1 MPEITTKAAVKEI
14 PRTTVDEAIR
24 RGRRKVQESRSLRE
38 KQEAARPVHQS
49 TVPTAG
55 MEQGDMLDPFN
66 FTTALRM
73 MDERDVKEEKDL
85 HEAMETRG
93 SAKGPQ
99 KPERSGDQPGGKPE
113 KAQSSH
119 SKEVEGRSQGEKE
132 VRTDEQGAVVEEK
145 ETAEPSRKAAGREV
159 SAKRTVRMIMG
170 NAPVQ
175 VAVLAQENEND
186 PNYRTAHAGTGG
198 RVFANM
204 RMTEMLPKELRLNAG
219 LREGSAKNAVR
230 EEKDNQDERG
240 GERAEG
246 PVRKETS
253 RSALQAALDTAYK
266 SHEYRTTEENSRAER
281 ERGAAGKAVAQHS
294 REIPGIG
301 AEAAP
306 AEGISRVVS
315 ERQPRKEEEAK
326 VPRIK
331 DREETAG
338 APFKE
343 ASSGKDAMDSIITG
357 ARENA
362 EAGNLVMQAATITH
376 ATGRELQ
383 FEKGIDILQIRKEG
397 NETFAYI
404 NGEKADIGKA
414 RDFMKELSKGLGSEL
429 SGQLQSMVKTL
440 SQSPALS
447 MQQAAGIEKRPE
459 LQLQIRDTDAITRD

>member
-24 RGRRKVQESRSLRE
+24 RGRRKVQESRILRE
-38 KQEAARPVHQS
+38 KQEATRPVQQS
-49 TVPTAG
+49 AVPTAG

-73 MDERDVKEEKDL
+73 MDGRDVKEKDL

-99 KPERSGDQPGGKPE
+99 KPERSGDQLGEKPE

-204 RMTEMLPKELRLNAG
+204 RMTDMLPKELRLNAG
-219 LREGSAKNAVR
+219 LREGSAKNAVWA
-230 EEKDNQDERG
+230 EKDNQDERG

-362 EAGNLVMQAATITH
+362 EAGNLVMQAAAITH

-414 RDFMKELSKGLGSEL
+414 RDFMKELSKDLGSEL

>member
-24 RGRRKVQESRSLRE
+24 RGRRKVQESRILRE
-38 KQEAARPVHQS
+38 KQEATRPVQQS
-49 TVPTAG
+49 AVPTAG

-73 MDERDVKEEKDL
+73 MDGRDVKEKDL

-93 SAKGPQ
+93 PAKGPQ
-99 KPERSGDQPGGKPE
+99 KPERSGDQLGEKPE

-145 ETAEPSRKAAGREV
+145 ETAEPGRKAAGREV

-175 VAVLAQENEND
+175 VAVLAQENEKD

-204 RMTEMLPKELRLNAG
+204 RMTDMLPKELRLNTG
-219 LREGSAKNAVR
+219 PREGSRKDAVR
-230 EEKDNQDERG
+230 AEKDIQSERG
-240 GERAEG
+240 GERAER
-246 PVRKETS
+246 PVRKEPS
-253 RSALQAALDTAYK
+253 RSALQTALDTAYK
-266 SHEYRTTEENSRAER
+266 SHEYRTTEENSRADR

-294 REIPGIG
+294 REIPRIG

-306 AEGISRVVS
+306 AEGILRAAA
-315 ERQPRKEEEAK
+315 ERQSRKEEAAK
-326 VPRIK
+326 GPRTK
-331 DREETAG
+331 DRGETAG

-343 ASSGKDAMDSIITG
+343 TSSGKDAMDSIITG

-362 EAGNLVMQAATITH
+362 EAGNLVMQAAAITH

-414 RDFMKELSKGLGSEL
+414 RDFMKELSKDLGSEL

>member
-38 KQEAARPVHQS
+38 KQEAARPVQQS
-49 TVPTAG
+49 AVPTAG

-119 SKEVEGRSQGEKE
+119 SKEVEGRSQEEKE

-145 ETAEPSRKAAGREV
+145 ETAEPGRKAAGREV

-175 VAVLAQENEND
+175 VAVLAQENEKD

-219 LREGSAKNAVR
+219 LREGSAKNAVWA
-230 EEKDNQDERG
+230 EKDNQDERG

-253 RSALQAALDTAYK
+253 RSALQATLDTAYK

-281 ERGAAGKAVAQHS
+281 ERGAA
-294 REIPGIG
+294 
-301 AEAAP
+301 
-306 AEGISRVVS
+306 
-315 ERQPRKEEEAK
+315 
-326 VPRIK
+326 
-331 DREETAG
+331 
-338 APFKE
+338 
-343 ASSGKDAMDSIITG
+343 
-357 ARENA
+357 
-362 EAGNLVMQAATITH
+362 
-376 ATGRELQ
+376 
-383 FEKGIDILQIRKEG
+383 
-397 NETFAYI
+397 
-404 NGEKADIGKA
+404 
-414 RDFMKELSKGLGSEL
+414 
-429 SGQLQSMVKTL
+429 
-440 SQSPALS
+440 
-447 MQQAAGIEKRPE
+447 
-459 LQLQIRDTDAITRD
+459 

>member
-24 RGRRKVQESRSLRE
+24 RGRRKVQESRILRE
-38 KQEAARPVHQS
+38 KQEATRPVQQS
-49 TVPTAG
+49 AVPTAG

-73 MDERDVKEEKDL
+73 MDGRDVKEKDL
-85 HEAMETRG
+85 HEATETRG
-93 SAKGPQ
+93 PAKGPQ

-204 RMTEMLPKELRLNAG
+204 RMTDMLPKELRLNTG
-219 LREGSAKNAVR
+219 PREGSAKNAVR
-230 EEKDNQDERG
+230 AEKDNQDERG

-397 NETFAYI
+397 KETFAYI

-414 RDFMKELSKGLGSEL
+414 RDFMKELSKDLGSEL
-429 SGQLQSMVKTL
+429 FGQLQSMVKTL

>member
-24 RGRRKVQESRSLRE
+24 RGRRKVQESRILRE
-38 KQEAARPVHQS
+38 KQEATRPVQQS
-49 TVPTAG
+49 AVPTAG

-73 MDERDVKEEKDL
+73 MDGRDVKEKDL
-85 HEAMETRG
+85 HEATETRG
-93 SAKGPQ
+93 PAKGPQ

-204 RMTEMLPKELRLNAG
+204 RMTDMLPKELRLNTG
-219 LREGSAKNAVR
+219 PREGSAKNAVR
-230 EEKDNQDERG
+230 AEKDNQDERG

-362 EAGNLVMQAATITH
+362 EAGNLVMQAAAITH

-414 RDFMKELSKGLGSEL
+414 RDFMKELSKDLGSEL

>member
-24 RGRRKVQESRSLRE
+24 RGRRKVQESRILRE
-38 KQEAARPVHQS
+38 KQEATRPVQQS
-49 TVPTAG
+49 AVPTAG

-73 MDERDVKEEKDL
+73 MDGRDVKEKDL
-85 HEAMETRG
+85 HEATETRG
-93 SAKGPQ
+93 PAKGPQ

-145 ETAEPSRKAAGREV
+145 ETAEPGRKAAGREV

-175 VAVLAQENEND
+175 VAVLAQENEKD
-186 PNYRTAHAGTGG
+186 PNYRTAHAGTVG

-204 RMTEMLPKELRLNAG
+204 RMTDMLPKELRLNTG
-219 LREGSAKNAVR
+219 PQEGSGKDAVR
-230 EEKDNQDERG
+230 EEKHIQGERG

-414 RDFMKELSKGLGSEL
+414 RDFMKELSKDLGSEL

>member
-1 MPEITTKAAVKEI
+1 MPEITTKAAVNEI

-24 RGRRKVQESRSLRE
+24 RGRRKVQESRILRE
-38 KQEAARPVHQS
+38 KQEAARPVQQS
-49 TVPTAG
+49 AVPTAG

-93 SAKGPQ
+93 
-99 KPERSGDQPGGKPE
+99 ERSGDQPGGKPE

-145 ETAEPSRKAAGREV
+145 ETAEPGRKAAGREV

-175 VAVLAQENEND
+175 VAVLAQENEKD
-186 PNYRTAHAGTGG
+186 PNYRTAHAGTVG

-204 RMTEMLPKELRLNAG
+204 RMTEMLPKELRLNAV

-253 RSALQAALDTAYK
+253 RSALQATLDTAYK

-294 REIPGIG
+294 REIPWIG

-362 EAGNLVMQAATITH
+362 EAGNLVMQAAAITH

-414 RDFMKELSKGLGSEL
+414 RDFMKELSKDLGSEL
-429 SGQLQSMVKTL
+429 FGQLQSMVKTL